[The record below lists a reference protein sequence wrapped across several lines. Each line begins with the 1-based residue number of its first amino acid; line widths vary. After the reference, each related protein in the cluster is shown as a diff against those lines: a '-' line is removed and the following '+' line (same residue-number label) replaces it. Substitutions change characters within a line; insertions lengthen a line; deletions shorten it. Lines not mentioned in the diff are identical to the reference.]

1 MPPLFRQLARYGVVG
16 VTSNLTTYGIFLG
29 LYYLGM
35 PPVIATGVV
44 YVIGVCIS
52 YVVNRNWTFES
63 KSVHGQDLPKFVLAY
78 GLGFV
83 VSLISMWGLLH
94 WIPAEFA
101 QLMTIFIS
109 AAMIFT
115 LLKLL
120 RFGENVG
127 G

>member
-16 VTSNLTTYGIFLG
+16 VVSNLTTYGIFLG
-29 LYYLGM
+29 FYYLGM

-63 KSVHGQDLPKFVLAY
+63 KSIHSHDLPKFVLAY

-120 RFGENVG
+120 HFGENLG
-127 G
+127 E